1 MAAYLREM
9 RYFVCKSKIE
19 ARILKVCS
27 NFEKINLK
35 SLNWHGD
42 IQKDLGLDS
51 LERVAL
57 ITSIEH
63 EFTTVWEDRKFDNFR
78 TLEQIVV
85 DLSRDPQIY

>member
-1 MAAYLREM
+1 MV
-9 RYFVCKSKIE
+9 VCLKETRLFNHIFKIE
-19 ARILKVCS
+19 ARVLKVCS

-35 SLNWHGD
+35 TLNWHGD

-51 LERVAL
+51 LERIAL

-63 EFTTVWEDRKFDNFR
+63 EFTTVWDDRKFDNFR

-85 DLSRDPQIY
+85 DLGKDPQIY